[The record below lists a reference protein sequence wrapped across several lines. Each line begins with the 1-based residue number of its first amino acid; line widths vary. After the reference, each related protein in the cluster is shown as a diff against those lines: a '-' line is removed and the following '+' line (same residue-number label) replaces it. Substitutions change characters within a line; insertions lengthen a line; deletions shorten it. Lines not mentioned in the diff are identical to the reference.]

1 MDNPNTIFPG
11 SSSLGEDEF
20 QPRQLD
26 RHLRSAKGGGK
37 SRGRS
42 RQLSEQHRSWSLFCR
57 LAAAGGAARI
67 WIGIVEWEGEKQ
79 VGLDDLK
86 GFKGI

>member
-1 MDNPNTIFPG
+1 MNFNLDNWTDTFV
-11 SSSLGEDEF
+11 L
-20 QPRQLD
+20 PREEANQ
-26 RHLRSAKGGGK
+26 G
-37 SRGRS
+37 GRS

-86 GFKGI
+86 GFKGS

>member
-37 SRGRS
+37 SRVSEPSAVRAAPQLVPLLSPGGSGWGGKDLDWDCRMGGRKTS
-42 RQLSEQHRSWSLFCR
+42 RIR
-57 LAAAGGAARI
+57 
-67 WIGIVEWEGEKQ
+67 
-79 VGLDDLK
+79 
-86 GFKGI
+86 

>member
-26 RHLRSAKGGGK
+26 WHLRSAKGGGK
-37 SRGRS
+37 SRGSEPPAVRAAA
-42 RQLSEQHRSWSLFCR
+42 QLVPLLSPGSL
-57 LAAAGGAARI
+57 AAGGAARI
-67 WIGIVEWEGEKQ
+67 WIGIVEWEEKN
-79 VGLDDLK
+79 K
-86 GFKGI
+86 